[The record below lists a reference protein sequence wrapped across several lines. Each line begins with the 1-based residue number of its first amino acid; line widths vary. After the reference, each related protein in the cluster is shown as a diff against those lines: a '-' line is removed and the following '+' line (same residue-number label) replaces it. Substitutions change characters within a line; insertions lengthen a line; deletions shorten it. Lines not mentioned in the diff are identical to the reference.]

1 MADKQTLTLQ
11 PISNLKYHT
20 MNQKILNNDG
30 NVSKTAY
37 LSPEKSQKS
46 NISIYMFKWH

>member
-20 MNQKILNNDG
+20 MNQKILKNNG
-30 NVSKTAY
+30 NVSLKTAY
-37 LSPEKSQKS
+37 LSPENSPKIK
-46 NISIYMFKWH
+46 I